1 MSELDSI
8 TVHDQYA
15 AEYDDQVA
23 TYRSYGA
30 EFLFGLSYE
39 YVRAGDSLLDLGI
52 GTGLGSRLFAR
63 AGLAVSGVDGS
74 AAMLEGCRAKG
85 FAVNLRLFDLRRTP
99 WPYEDGSFDHA
110 VACGLFHFFGDLQ
123 PFFGEV
129 GRLIRPGGLFAF
141 TVMVQGGNVLQGGAA
156 QPGDGYIEITRSG
169 VPVFVHAPMTVR
181 SLLAASGFDLLKEG
195 QYIVPSGQPDQED
208 RFGVYVA
215 RKADS

>member
-1 MSELDSI
+1 MEESRMSGLDSI

-15 AEYDDQVA
+15 AEYDEQVA
-23 TYRSYGA
+23 AYRSYGA

-39 YVRAGDSLLDLGI
+39 YVQAGDSLLDLGI
-52 GTGLGSRLFAR
+52 GTGLGSWLFAR
-63 AGLAVSGVDGS
+63 LGLAVSGVDGS

-85 FAVNLRLFDLRRTP
+85 FAVDLRLFDLRHTP

-110 VACGLFHFFGDLQ
+110 IACGLFHFFGVLS

-141 TVMVQGGNVLQGGAA
+141 SVMVQSGDV
-156 QPGDGYIEITRSG
+156 QPGDGYAEIARSG
-169 VPVFVHAPMTVR
+169 VLVFLHAPLAVR

-195 QYIVPSGQPDQED
+195 QYIVQSDRED
-208 RFGVYVA
+208 HFGAYVA
-215 RKADS
+215 RKAVPGAR

>member
-1 MSELDSI
+1 MSGLDSI

-15 AEYDDQVA
+15 AEYDEQVA
-23 TYRSYGA
+23 AYRSYGA
-30 EFLFGLSYE
+30 EFLFGLSFE
-39 YVRAGDSLLDLGI
+39 YVRVGDSLLDLGI
-52 GTGLGSRLFAR
+52 GTGLGSQPFAR
-63 AGLAVSGVDGS
+63 LGLAVSGVDGS

-85 FAVNLRLFDLRRTP
+85 FAIDLRLFDLQRRP

-110 VACGLFHFFGDLQ
+110 IACGLFHFFGDLS

-141 TVMVQGGNVLQGGAA
+141 TVMVPSGGEQPGGDT
-156 QPGDGYIEITRSG
+156 QPGDDYAEITRSG
-169 VPVFVHAPMTVR
+169 VPVFVHAPMAVR

-195 QYIVPSGQPDQED
+195 QYIVPSDQED
-208 RFGVYVA
+208 RFGAYVA

>member
-1 MSELDSI
+1 MAELDSI

-15 AEYDDQVA
+15 ADYDGLVA
-23 TYRSYGA
+23 DYRSYGA

-74 AAMLEGCRAKG
+74 AAMLEGCRAKD
-85 FAVNLRLFDLRRTP
+85 FAVDLRLFDLRRRP
-99 WPYEDGSFDHA
+99 WPYEDGAFDHA
-110 VACGLFHFFGDLQ
+110 VACGLFHFFGDLT

-129 GRLIRPGGLFAF
+129 GRLTRPGGLFAF
-141 TVMVQGGNVLQGGAA
+141 TVMVQSNDV
-156 QPGDGYIEITRSG
+156 QPGGGYIEIARSG
-169 VPVFVHAPMTVR
+169 VPVFLRAPMAVR

-195 QYIVPSGQPDQED
+195 QFIVPSGQPDQED
-208 RFGVYVA
+208 RFGAYVA

>member
-23 TYRSYGA
+23 AYRSYGA
-30 EFLFGLSYE
+30 EFLFGLSFE

-52 GTGLGSRLFAR
+52 GTGLGSRLFAGV
-63 AGLAVSGVDGS
+63 GLAVSGVDGS
-74 AAMLEGCRAKG
+74 AAMLEECRAKG
-85 FAVNLRLFDLRRTP
+85 FAVDLRLFDLRRTP

-110 VACGLFHFFGDLQ
+110 IACGVFHFFGDLS

-141 TVMVQGGNVLQGGAA
+141 TVMVQSGDV
-156 QPGDGYIEITRSG
+156 QPGDDYVEIARSG
-169 VPVFVHAPMTVR
+169 VPIFVHAPTAIQA
-181 SLLAASGFDLLKEG
+181 LLAASGFDLLKEG
-195 QYIVPSGQPDQED
+195 RYIVQSDQED
-208 RFGVYVA
+208 RFGAYVA
-215 RKADS
+215 RKAVS